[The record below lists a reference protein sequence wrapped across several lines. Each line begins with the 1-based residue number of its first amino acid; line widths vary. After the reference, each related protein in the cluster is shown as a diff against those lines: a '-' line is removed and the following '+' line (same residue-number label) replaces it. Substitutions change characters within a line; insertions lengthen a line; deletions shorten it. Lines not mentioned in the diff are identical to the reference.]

1 MARRKRH
8 EEHQNHEAWAIP
20 YGDLVTLL
28 LAFFVVMYSMSEVND
43 GKYRVLSDS
52 LTQAFGGTPHSAQ
65 PINLGST
72 PLQPIQILLPS
83 DQVRRMIAAGL
94 PEHRLLMVPP
104 GKAQLMGG
112 DSAHAA
118 SPVEAAAAQA
128 PSVTSKPVSAPTAAS
143 AASPTGADAQE
154 QRELDSV
161 SADVTLALQSLIAAG
176 QVHVRRYGS
185 WIAVDISTDILFD
198 SGVARLSPAAI
209 QALQRLAA
217 ALAPWPNAV
226 RVEGHTD
233 DRPIRTPSFP
243 SNWELSAARAAS
255 VVHLFMDRG
264 IAPDRL
270 AVVGFGEYRPV
281 MSNDTTGGRNA
292 NRRVA
297 IVILG
302 RNAAPEAGL

>member
-1 MARRKRH
+1 MARRRRH
-8 EEHQNHEAWAIP
+8 EEHENHEAWAIP

-43 GKYRVLSDS
+43 GKYRVLSNS
-52 LTQAFGGTPHSAQ
+52 LSEAFGGAPHSAAG
-65 PINLGST
+65 NAFTST
-72 PLQPIQILLPS
+72 LKPIQVPLP
-83 DQVRRMIAAGL
+83 DEQVRGMIAAGL
-94 PEHRLLMVPP
+94 PDHHL
-104 GKAQLMGG
+104 AS
-112 DSAHAA
+112 SA
-118 SPVEAAAAQA
+118 SKPQPAAQA
-128 PSVTSKPVSAPTAAS
+128 APATAAVAASSTATQAAATPTAQ
-143 AASPTGADAQE
+143 TTADAE
-154 QRELDSV
+154 GQRELDRVTDDV
-161 SADVTLALQSLIAAG
+161 SSALQSLIAAG

-198 SGVARLSPAAI
+198 SGVAHLSPAAI
-209 QALQRLAA
+209 QALDRLAA

-233 DRPIRTPSFP
+233 DRPIRTAAFP

-255 VVHLFMDRG
+255 VVHLFMDHG

-270 AVVGFGEYRPV
+270 AVLGFGQYRPV
-281 MSNDTTGGRNA
+281 MPNTTAAGRNA

-297 IVILG
+297 VVILG